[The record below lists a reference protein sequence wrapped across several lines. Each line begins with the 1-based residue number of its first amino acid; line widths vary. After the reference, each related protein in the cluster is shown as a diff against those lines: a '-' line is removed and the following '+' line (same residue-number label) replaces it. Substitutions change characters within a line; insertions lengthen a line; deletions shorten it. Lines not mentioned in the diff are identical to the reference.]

1 MATFRIP
8 DGLRVIAFGDIH
20 GHLAALDRLLT
31 RLRENRLEDQRGLHD
46 RYVFLGDYVDRGPDS
61 AGVIDRLIGLGRT
74 GLDCI
79 FLRGNHEALFYR
91 YLVSDDLRMAD
102 SWLVNG
108 GQETLASYGV
118 DVPEGQPTPDVL
130 RTCLNQVRDLVPKAH
145 VDFLGSLR
153 PSHREGDYFFT
164 HAGVRPGV
172 ALDDQDPE
180 DMMWIRGSFLTSTR
194 NHGAMVV
201 HGHTPERAPDIRD
214 NRIGIDTGAGKGG
227 YLTAAVFWST
237 ERTFLHA
244 DPNSLR

>member
-1 MATFRIP
+1 MAAFRIP

-20 GHLAALDRLLT
+20 GHLEALNRLLT
-31 RLRENRLEDQRGLHD
+31 RLRENKLEDQRGLHD
-46 RYVFLGDYVDRGPDS
+46 RFVFLGDYVDRGPNS
-61 AGVIDRLIGLGRT
+61 AGVLDRLIELGRT

-79 FLRGNHEALFYR
+79 FLRGNHEALFHR
-91 YLVSDDLRMAD
+91 FLVSDDLRMGE
-102 SWLVNG
+102 SWMANG
-108 GQETLASYGV
+108 GLETLASYGV
-118 DVPEGQPTPDVL
+118 TLP
-130 RTCLNQVRDLVPKAH
+130 RDLPPEQALSAGLAEVRKVVPKAH

-153 PSHREGDYFFT
+153 SSHREGDYFFT

-194 NHGAMVV
+194 DHGAMIV